1 MRETVLPR
9 ASNRSFYNSSD
20 TVDGTLSI
28 SFTISKDSSA
38 DEGVRQ
44 AKLLAD
50 MGEKSQRNRNGNDL
64 ESAEHAYMGGDDVPE
79 FFKLS

>member
-1 MRETVLPR
+1 MHETVLPR
-9 ASNRSFYNSSD
+9 ASNKSLYNSSD
-20 TVDGTLSI
+20 TVDGTISI

-38 DEGVRQ
+38 DQGVRQ

-50 MGEKSQRNRNGNDL
+50 MGEKNQRNRNGNGKN
-64 ESAEHAYMGGDDVPE
+64 SADNAHMGGDELPE